1 MNALP
6 ATPMA
11 YEQRP
16 VDVRSRNFHLRL
28 AETPDEVAASQALRY
43 EVFVEEMAARATPE
57 RQAEKREFDRFDPFC
72 DHLLVFDTEAGPAP
86 GRVIATYRFMRRD
99 AAQRAGGFYTAT
111 EYDISSL
118 ETYHGELMELGR
130 SCVHADYRAGANM
143 QLVWRGITDYVM
155 HFGVDL
161 MFGCASLPTVE
172 PDEVADQL
180 TYLYYHHLA
189 PPGLRPRARP
199 ELYVKMNRLPPDALD
214 AKAALQSLPPL
225 VKGYLRLGGFV
236 GDGAVIDSD
245 FGTTDVCVVVKT
257 DLVTDRY
264 RRHLTRERTA
274 ED

>member
-1 MNALP
+1 MSGLP
-6 ATPMA
+6 AVPTT
-11 YEQRP
+11 YERRP
-16 VDVRSRNFHLRL
+16 VDIRSRNFHLRL
-28 AETPDEVAASQALRY
+28 AETPEEVAASQALRY
-43 EVFVEEMAARATPE
+43 QVFVQEMAAQPTPE
-57 RQAEKREFDRFDPFC
+57 RQTEQREFDRFDPFC
-72 DHLLVFDTEAGPAP
+72 DHLLVFDTDADPAP
-86 GRVIATYRFMRRD
+86 GRVIATYRFMRRE
-99 AAQRAGGFYTAT
+99 AALRAGGFYTAT
-111 EYDISSL
+111 EYDIGPL
-118 ETYHGELMELGR
+118 EAYHGEAMELGR

-172 PDEVADQL
+172 PAEVAEQL

-199 ELYVKMNRLPPDALD
+199 ELHVKMDRLSPEAVD
-214 AKAALQSLPPL
+214 AKAALQALPPL
-225 VKGYLRLGGFV
+225 IKGYLRLGGFV

-257 DLVTDRY
+257 DMVTDRY
-264 RRHLTRERTA
+264 RRHLTRERTT

>member
-118 ETYHGELMELGR
+118 EDYHGELMELGR

-199 ELYVKMNRLPPDALD
+199 ELYVKMDRLPPDALD

>member
-118 ETYHGELMELGR
+118 EAYHGELMELGR

-155 HFGVDL
+155 NFGVDL

-199 ELYVKMNRLPPDALD
+199 ELYVKMDRLPPDALD

>member
-118 ETYHGELMELGR
+118 EAYHGELMELGR

-189 PPGLRPRARP
+189 PPGLRPRARS
-199 ELYVKMNRLPPDALD
+199 ELYVKMDRLPPDALD

>member
-6 ATPMA
+6 ATPTA

-43 EVFVEEMAARATPE
+43 DVFVEEMAARATPE
-57 RQAEKREFDRFDPFC
+57 RQAAKREFDRFDPFC
-72 DHLLVFDTEAGPAP
+72 DHLLVFDTEAAPPP

-118 ETYHGELMELGR
+118 EAYHGEVMELGR

-172 PDEVADQL
+172 PDEVAEQL

-199 ELYVKMNRLPPDALD
+199 ELYVKMDRLQPEALD